1 MHSLDQ
7 SVENDARRFLY
18 GILRYETRCGEWPLG
33 SDVNQLAGYKYAND
47 KAGMVSLLL
56 QRGWMKIIEE
66 SGLRR
71 QVKRRYVVTDEGLD
85 ALLPPKKLPPN
96 LPDHPLG
103 YPDDEVEYAIISY
116 HLSFFQRRGRWP
128 NGFERARI
136 FTRPGTSKISSARR
150 RAAYE
155 RLVADHTLV
164 NVTFWNG
171 KGEYNCYVM
180 PMFSPEYAD
189 KHGALFYAPPDET

>member
-1 MHSLDQ
+1 MHKLDQ
-7 SVENDARRFLY
+7 SVENDARRFIY
-18 GILRYETRCGEWPLG
+18 GLLRYETRCGEWPLG
-33 SDVNQLAGYKYAND
+33 SAVSQLWGYKSAND
-47 KAGMVSLLL
+47 KAATVNLVI
-56 QRGWMKIIEE
+56 QRGWMEIIEE
-66 SGLRR
+66 PGLGHKVR
-71 QVKRRYVVTDEGLD
+71 RRYVVTDEGLG

-96 LPDHPLG
+96 LPGHPVG

-128 NGFERARI
+128 NGFERSRA
-136 FTRPGTSKISSARR
+136 FSRPDTSKISSARR
-150 RAAYE
+150 RDAYA
-155 RLVADHTLV
+155 RLVEDGTLV
-164 NVTFWNG
+164 NITFWNG